1 MSERE
6 KKLLVLFGSAGV
18 FFMALFG
25 YKTYVNKSNQID
37 LERKTAA
44 NELREAQLYL
54 ASRETIEDEINWLAE
69 HEPEPQ
75 ASELVPTNLQALA
88 TAEAARAGMTVKKM
102 DILPDRSAETEVV
115 STYKVAQVKFTV
127 TGEERN
133 LYAWFDR
140 MHSPNDFRAISE
152 ITMSPNREDDSKID
166 CIVTFDQWFVP
177 LTPNL

>member
-1 MSERE
+1 
-6 KKLLVLFGSAGV
+6 
-18 FFMALFG
+18 
-25 YKTYVNKSNQID
+25 
-37 LERKTAA
+37 
-44 NELREAQLYL
+44 
-54 ASRETIEDEINWLAE
+54 
-69 HEPEPQ
+69 
-75 ASELVPTNLQALA
+75 
-88 TAEAARAGMTVKKM
+88 M

-115 STYKVAQVKFTV
+115 RSYKVAQVKFTV
-127 TGEERN
+127 TGEEKN

>member
-6 KKLLVLFGSAGV
+6 KKLLMLFGAAGV
-18 FFMALFG
+18 ILLALWG
-25 YKTYVNKSNQID
+25 YKTYENQKMKIATD
-37 LERKTAA
+37 RRDAENALHEG
-44 NELREAQLYL
+44 QMYL
-54 ASRETIEDEINWLAE
+54 ASRESLMDEIEWLAE
-69 HEPEPQ
+69 HEPEPEAAEQ
-75 ASELVPTNLQALA
+75 VPTKLQQLA
-88 TAEAARAGMTVKKM
+88 SAEATRAGMTVKKM
-102 DILPDRSAETEVV
+102 DILPDRSAESEVV
-115 STYKVAQVKFTV
+115 RRYKVAQVKFTV

-177 LTPNL
+177 LTPSL